1 VQRAAHVAW
10 QQVGDGVVVVDLK
23 QHTATAFNG
32 TGALVWTN
40 LGEQTP
46 DKIADLLAQEFS
58 VARERALA
66 DVESFLA
73 GLSELG
79 LIERDS

>member
-1 VQRAAHVAW
+1 MQRAPHVAW

-23 QHTATAFNG
+23 QHRATAFND
-32 TGALVWTN
+32 TGALVWTR

-46 DKIADLLAQEFS
+46 DEIAELLVKEFGL
-58 VARERALA
+58 ARERALA

-73 GLSELG
+73 GLSALG
-79 LIERDS
+79 LIERSP